1 MSVDIKGIKEVED
14 QLSKMFGRDEMLM
27 IVDNA
32 LTQASKPFVSELEK
46 NFDTF
51 KDTGASKD
59 EITVNEPI
67 YKNGVRTIVVNWR
80 GSKDRYRLIHLNEFG
95 YTKNGK
101 KILPRGLGA
110 IARSLRS
117 SESVYF
123 KVVKEELS
131 KKL

>member
-14 QLSKMFGRDEMLM
+14 QLSKMFGRDEMLV

-32 LTQASKPFVSELEK
+32 LTQASKPFVSALEK

-67 YKNGVRTIVVNWR
+67 YKKRCSYNCCQ
-80 GSKDRYRLIHLNEFG
+80 L
-95 YTKNGK
+95 
-101 KILPRGLGA
+101 
-110 IARSLRS
+110 AR
-117 SESVYF
+117 F
-123 KVVKEELS
+123 
-131 KKL
+131 